1 MLKGFRDFISRGN
14 VIELAVAV
22 VIGAAFNGVVTAF
35 TEGFLQPLIKLTG
48 GIGVTGA
55 QGLKVGHQVLD
66 WPRFANSVITFLLTA
81 ATVYFLVV
89 VPMNKLAERRK
100 RGLEPEPAAPAEDI
114 RLLTEIRDLL
124 ARGTTARDQGPGAA
138 QPGPDGVQSKPGEI
152 QSKPGQAPVKLT
164 NT

>member
-35 TEGFLQPLIKLTG
+35 TDGFLKPLISLTG
-48 GIGVTGA
+48 GIGVDDK
-55 QGLKVGHQVLD
+55 QGLQIGSQVLN
-66 WPRFANSVITFLLTA
+66 WPAFVNAVITFILTA

-89 VPMNKLAERRK
+89 LPMNKLAERRK
-100 RGLEPEPAAPAEDI
+100 RGIEPEPEAPSDEI

-124 ARGTTARDQGPGAA
+124 ATGTTQRDQAGPITGPGGVA
-138 QPGPDGVQSKPGEI
+138 PGT
-152 QSKPGQAPVKLT
+152 PVKPT
-164 NT
+164 DR

>member
-22 VIGAAFNGVVTAF
+22 VIGAAFTGVVNSF

-48 GIGVTGA
+48 GIGVDDKN
-55 QGLKVGHQVLD
+55 QGLKIHDQVFN
-66 WPRFANSVITFLLTA
+66 WPGFVNALITFLLTA

-89 VPMNKLAERRK
+89 MPMNKLAERRK
-100 RGLEPEPAAPAEDI
+100 RGIEPEPESPSDEV

-124 ARGTTARDQGPGAA
+124 ATG
-138 QPGPDGVQSKPGEI
+138 GPDRAGGGARTAPPGT
-152 QSKPGQAPVKLT
+152 APVKPT
-164 NT
+164 DT

>member
-48 GIGVTGA
+48 GIGIEGA
-55 QGLKVGHQVLD
+55 QGLKVGKQVLD
-66 WPRFANSVITFLLTA
+66 WPTFINAVITFVLTA

-89 VPMNKLAERRK
+89 LPMNKLAERRK
-100 RGLEPEPAAPAEDI
+100 RGLEPEPEAPSDEI

-124 ARGTTARDQGPGAA
+124 ATGTTARDAGVGAGA
-138 QPGPDGVQSKPGEI
+138 GAVAGAKPPT
-152 QSKPGQAPVKLT
+152 KPT
-164 NT
+164 DI

>member
-48 GIGVTGA
+48 GIGVDDKA
-55 QGLKVGHQVLD
+55 QGVKLGDQVLN
-66 WPRFANSVITFLLTA
+66 WPGFVNSVVTFLLTA
-81 ATVYFLVV
+81 ATVYFLIVL
-89 VPMNKLAERRK
+89 PMNKLAERRK
-100 RGLEPEPAAPAEDI
+100 RGIEPEPAAPSDEV

-124 ARGTTARDQGPGAA
+124 ATGTTQREQGAVGVGAGA
-138 QPGPDGVQSKPGEI
+138 
-152 QSKPGQAPVKLT
+152 APVKPT
-164 NT
+164 DG

>member
-35 TEGFLQPLIKLTG
+35 TDGFLKPLINLTG
-48 GIGVTGA
+48 GIGVDDKD
-55 QGLKVGHQVLD
+55 QGLKIGEQVLN
-66 WPRFANSVITFLLTA
+66 WPAFVNAVITFILTA

-89 VPMNKLAERRK
+89 LPMNKLAERRK
-100 RGLEPEPAAPAEDI
+100 RGIEPEPEAPSDEI

-124 ARGTTARDQGPGAA
+124 ATGTTQREQGGPVTGPGGVA
-138 QPGPDGVQSKPGEI
+138 PG
-152 QSKPGQAPVKLT
+152 APVKPT
-164 NT
+164 DTR

>member
-35 TEGFLQPLIKLTG
+35 TDGFLQPLIKLTG
-48 GIGVTGA
+48 GIGMGDDA
-55 QGLKVGHQVLD
+55 QGLKIGKQVLD
-66 WPRFANSVITFLLTA
+66 WPGFVNSVITFLLTA

-89 VPMNKLAERRK
+89 LPMNKLAQRRK
-100 RGLEPEPAAPAEDI
+100 RGIEPEPEAPSDEI

-124 ARGTTARDQGPGAA
+124 ATGTTAREQ
-138 QPGPDGVQSKPGEI
+138 
-152 QSKPGQAPVKLT
+152 GQAVAEAQAATKPT
-164 NT
+164 GI

>member
-48 GIGVTGA
+48 GIGVNDDT
-55 QGLKVGHQVLD
+55 QGVKLGDQVLD
-66 WPRFANSVITFLLTA
+66 WPGFVNSVVTFLLTA

-89 VPMNKLAERRK
+89 LPMNKLAERRK
-100 RGLEPEPAAPAEDI
+100 RGIEPEPEAPSDEI

-124 ARGTTARDQGPGAA
+124 ATGTTQREQGVGAA
-138 QPGPDGVQSKPGEI
+138 AGGAHA
-152 QSKPGQAPVKLT
+152 APVKPT
-164 NT
+164 DS